1 MDGRCVEAEGG
12 FYERRRSCLKGLI
25 LLFDSTIII
34 MISVVCVCVCVY
46 KRVMKGGIFLQ
57 GKWRKLY

>member
-34 MISVVCVCVCVY
+34 MISVACVCMCV
-46 KRVMKGGIFLQ
+46 
-57 GKWRKLY
+57 